1 MSHFTKVQT
10 QIKDLQ
16 ALRQACT
23 EMGLE
28 LLEAKEGEKVN
39 CRGYNTW
46 GCDAVVR
53 LKGRY
58 DVGLNRTAEGF
69 GAWVAGYEITADYW
83 QGYVEKEVGK
93 NCGLLL
99 QRYGVVKAETE
110 ARKQGLSAFR
120 RYLQGGT
127 IQLTLQERSY

>member
-58 DVGLNRTAEGF
+58 DVGLNHTSE
-69 GAWVAGYEITADYW
+69 GYEIVADYW
-83 QGYVEKEVGK
+83 QGHVEREVGK

-127 IQLTLQERSY
+127 IQLTLQERSH